1 MNSQY
6 RLRLDSI
13 EKQNIE
19 KERER
24 DQHIFSAQFN
34 DSKILRN

>member
-19 KERER
+19 KER

>member
-19 KERER
+19 KER
-24 DQHIFSAQFN
+24 DQHIFFSAQFN

>member
-6 RLRLDSI
+6 RLRLDTI

-19 KERER
+19 KER
-24 DQHIFSAQFN
+24 DQHIFFQPSLMIV
-34 DSKILRN
+34 KL